1 MPGYSRA
8 PAVRAAMVLSE
19 SAAGQAAAAAVTE
32 RDAIQANLLELDGS
46 FVRQLLDGA
55 ALSGQTR
62 QRWDA
67 ASAAL
72 TGLWETYM
80 AYSAVVDR
88 VAELGVG
95 ARRPSKK
102 DLPELTELLTGPA
115 IRLPAAPVPLA
126 RRDLAD
132 TGRAPVTL
140 EVAVAAMR
148 RAFTEVTEVTS
159 AVEAVWADVGAPLDA
174 AAGELAR
181 CRPLVAGLGDEI
193 ETAFQ
198 EAQSGLDSRRAEAN
212 ADPLALSRGGRT
224 DTSAADR
231 VREQVSRLA
240 ARIAELDRLRGAAQ
254 RRIDGLRTATADART
269 ARQDA
274 VAAWQRAAQRIA
286 MLPPLPPDIAE
297 PPLASLTAL
306 AAAGRWTRLEAELGQ
321 CESNL
326 AASAARTQEV
336 QHSVA
341 ALLGRRDE
349 LRGLLGAYQAKAARL
364 GAAEDPAL
372 AARYDQAHDLL
383 WAAPCDLAAATAA
396 VAGYQQA
403 ILMTE
408 GRRP

>member
-1 MPGYSRA
+1 M
-8 PAVRAAMVLSE
+8 LSE
-19 SAAGQAAAAAVTE
+19 SAAGPAAAAVVAE

-46 FVRQLLDGA
+46 FVKQLLDGA
-55 ALSGQTR
+55 TLTGQTR
-62 QRWDA
+62 QRWA
-67 ASAAL
+67 AAAATL
-72 TGLWETYM
+72 AGLWETYM

-88 VAELGVG
+88 VAELGG
-95 ARRPSKK
+95 ARRPSKQ
-102 DLPELTELLTGPA
+102 DLSELTELLTGPA
-115 IRLPAAPVPLA
+115 IRLASAPVPLA

-132 TGRAPVTL
+132 TGR
-140 EVAVAAMR
+140 VAITIEASVAAMR
-148 RAFTEVTEVTS
+148 RAFTEVAEVLS
-159 AVEAVWADVGAPLDA
+159 AIEAIWADVGAPLDT

-193 ETAFQ
+193 EAAFRD
-198 EAQSGLDSRRAEAN
+198 AQSSLDSRRAETN

-231 VREQVSRLA
+231 LREQVSGLA

-254 RRIDGLRTATADART
+254 RRIDGLRTATADARA

-274 VAAWQRAAQRIA
+274 VTAWQRAAQRIA